1 MKTVSK
7 VVLIKLF
14 FKGVSGFLGWYIMGE
29 NRWYIVGEI
38 WWYILAE
45 IRWYIYVC

>member
-1 MKTVSK
+1 MWNLLFSK
-7 VVLIKLF
+7 E
-14 FKGVSGFLGWYIMGE
+14 FLDFTGWYIMGE
-29 NRWYIVGEI
+29 NRWYIVAEI

>member
-1 MKTVSK
+1 VIYCFSEEFPTA
-7 VVLIKLF
+7 
-14 FKGVSGFLGWYIMGE
+14 LGWYIMGE
-29 NRWYIVGEI
+29 NKWYIVGEI